1 MNKSIYV
8 EKSYNTMRI
17 DRFIRSHLGNMPQG
31 LIEKNLRNGTFK
43 LNQKNKRNMQKAG
56 NKNK

>member
-43 LNQKNKRNMQKAG
+43 PVSYTHLTLPTICSV
-56 NKNK
+56 